1 MSETFL
7 YRLRF
12 IRTVKFMGGDID
24 SYLEEKRRLFKK
36 SSSKIK
42 NNKVFDFNYIPP
54 KPFMRE
60 EVKPVIDA
68 LLRYQ
73 QTGIANNVLI
83 LGCRGSGKS
92 VMAKYL
98 MGALSQKG
106 ELKFAYANCRQYNT
120 SFKILASLLELEFRG
135 YGLDELWVRFT
146 DSFKSKTV
154 IVLDEVDLM
163 SEKDRHKDILYLV
176 SRSPNN
182 YMVVLLSNNPKFLNQ
197 LDESTRS
204 TLQPEIIHF
213 RSYNAIEIQHILMDR
228 SKHGLTSMPVTTIN
242 EIAAMTVKNTN
253 SDIRVAIKTLYRWAI
268 EPEIPLAQTF
278 EKARRDIVIDIINDL
293 NDKNLLILK
302 AAITRTDEY
311 VKDVYSEYCRLSAQ
325 YKEEPFSYMHFYTN
339 LSYLQSLGL
348 ILLVSTKLNRTYT
361 NRIQA
366 TFDPHILETI
376 WELRFG

>member
-1 MSETFL
+1 M
-7 YRLRF
+7 
-12 IRTVKFMGGDID
+12 DIEQ
-24 SYLEEKRRLFKK
+24 YLKEKQRHLSK
-36 SSSKIK
+36 SSSRIRDFS
-42 NNKVFDFNYIPP
+42 VFDFNYIPP
-54 KPFMRE
+54 KPLMRE
-60 EVKPVIDA
+60 EVKPIIDA

-98 MGALSQKG
+98 INALTPMGKLT
-106 ELKFAYANCRQYNT
+106 FAYINCRESNS
-120 SFKILASLLELEFRG
+120 SFKILASLLGVEPRG
-135 YGLDELWVRFT
+135 YSLDELWQRFAS
-146 DSFKSKTV
+146 SFKSKTV
-154 IVLDEVDLM
+154 FILDEVDM
-163 SEKDRHKDILYLV
+163 ISERDRHKDILYLL

-213 RSYNAIEIQHILMDR
+213 RSYNAIEIQHILTDR

-268 EPEIPLAQTF
+268 EPKIPLVQTF
-278 EKARRDIVIDIINDL
+278 EKARRDIVVDIINDL

-302 AAITRTDEY
+302 AAVTRTDGY
-311 VKDVYSEYCRLSAQ
+311 VKDVYREYCKISSQ
-325 YKEEPFSYMHFYTN
+325 YREEPFSYMHFYSS

-348 ILLVSTKLNRTYT
+348 VALVSAKVNRTYT
-361 NRIQA
+361 NRIQV
-366 TFDPHILETI
+366 TFDTTVFEAVWSI
-376 WELRFG
+376 RFD

>member
-1 MSETFL
+1 MS
-7 YRLRF
+7 
-12 IRTVKFMGGDID
+12 GDID
-24 SYLEEKRRLFKK
+24 SYLQEKQRFLKK

-42 NNKVFDFNYIPP
+42 NNSVFDFNYIPP

-98 MGALSQKG
+98 MAALSPKG
-106 ELKFAYANCRQYNT
+106 VLKFAYANCRQYNT
-120 SFKILASLLELEFRG
+120 SFKILASLLELEPRG
-135 YGLDELWVRFT
+135 YGLDELWERFT

-154 IVLDEVDLM
+154 IILDEVDLM

-197 LDESTRS
+197 LDESTKS

-213 RSYNAIEIQHILMDR
+213 RSYNAIEIQHILTDR
-228 SKHGLTSMPVTTIN
+228 SRHGLTSIPVNIIN
-242 EIAAMTVKNTN
+242 EIAAMTVRNTN
-253 SDIRVAIKTLYRWAI
+253 SDIRVAIKTLYRWAT
-268 EPEIPLAQTF
+268 ESKIPLAQTF
-278 EKARRDIVIDIINDL
+278 EKARRDIVLDIINDL
-293 NDKNLLILK
+293 NDKNLLILR
-302 AAITRTDEY
+302 ASAIKVDGY
-311 VKDVYSEYCRLSAQ
+311 VKDVYSEYCRLSAE
-325 YKEEPFSYMHFYTN
+325 YKEESFSYMHFYTN
-339 LSYLQSLGL
+339 LSYLQSIGL
-348 ILLVSTKLNRTYT
+348 ILLVSTKVNRTYT
-361 NRIQA
+361 NCIQP

-376 WELRFG
+376 WEIRFS